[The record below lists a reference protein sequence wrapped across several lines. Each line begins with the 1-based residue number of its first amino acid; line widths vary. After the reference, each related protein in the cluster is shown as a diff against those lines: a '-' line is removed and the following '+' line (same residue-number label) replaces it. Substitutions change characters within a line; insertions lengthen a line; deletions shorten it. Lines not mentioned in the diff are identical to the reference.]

1 MYPGAAGN
9 LNGMQPI
16 PGTTGI
22 VPNIAR
28 GGSPGKEEKGYDEGW
43 PPKNPQK
50 PTPKVEAAQGGEG
63 LSFQN
68 LLGGSNLSNATAD
81 MNNQLVA
88 GSYGQ
93 PSNMPDYIYESIQR
107 QYNNPRFM
115 GTGGYSIEDKK
126 NVINWNRLR
135 V

>member
-22 VPNIAR
+22 VPNIAK
-28 GGSPGKEEKGYDEGW
+28 GESPYKEEKDYDKGW
-43 PPKNPQK
+43 PPK
-50 PTPKVEAAQGGEG
+50 PTPKVAAAQEGEG

>member
-9 LNGMQPI
+9 LSGMQPI
-16 PGTTGI
+16 GV
-22 VPNIAR
+22 VPDIAK
-28 GGSPGKEEKGYDEGW
+28 GESPYKEEKDYDKGW
-43 PPKNPQK
+43 PPK
-50 PTPKVEAAQGGEG
+50 PTPKVAAAQESKG